1 MKNSKRILGVALAL
15 IMIFNVFAVGTFA
28 AFPDDTAVKLMLST
42 DKATYAQ
49 GEIVTITFSEQ
60 VIEEVGEMYASGQYE
75 IAYNSA
81 VLKPLNTNVKV
92 TEYGGFADLAG
103 DAAVDNCRILFANAC
118 VGNGSSITDAD
129 ASNYGWD
136 EQIGVLYMIKDAKK
150 FDATTAPLDLFTLQ
164 LKVADDAA
172 DGTYTIGFNAGG
184 YEGYSAYS
192 ADVANEGLYG
202 TSAADMGFSVDNM
215 YEYGTVEI
223 TVGAAAPAEKEVKH
237 ADTMAQWADKA
248 AGKINVGL
256 VGKFL
261 TEDIAID
268 YEGNKLTNV
277 AKVGAKVTINGKEIE
292 DYTEFVYDVNDD
304 GSELWFRAV
313 VTGVDYNAT
322 GAAGDISVVYVV
334 EMTDGTTYESDAYTT
349 TVAEVYAEA
358 CGNGMPA
365 FGA

>member
-1 MKNSKRILGVALAL
+1 MKFSRKILACLLVIAMLA
-15 IMIFNVFAVGTFA
+15 NVGAVMSFAAEAPLAISLSAPTNVKAGDSFAVTVNFDSSDA
-28 AFPDDTAVKLMLST
+28 AK
-42 DKATYAQ
+42 
-49 GEIVTITFSEQ
+49 EW
-60 VIEEVGEMYASGQYE
+60 SGGA
-75 IAYNSA
+75 IPLAYNSNYVSENDVA
-81 VLKPLNTNVKV
+81 SMAKLEGYAKSLDEGNFTTYEPMYGTELTAEEAATMNAIKV
-92 TEYGGFADLAG
+92 FGFTGTGVGTDVSAG
-103 DAAVDNCRILFANAC
+103 VDCMTVTFT
-118 VGNGSSITDAD
+118 VGSD
-129 ASNYGWD
+129 
-136 EQIGVLYMIKDAKK
+136 V
-150 FDATTAPLDLFTLQ
+150 
-164 LKVADDAA
+164 A
-172 DGTYTIGFNAGG
+172 DGTKIRIAVPTMAVDETVGELYFF
-184 YEGYSAYS
+184 
-192 ADVANEGLYG
+192 DHANECEWYG
-202 TSAADMGFSVDNM
+202 NSNADMSGYQLNYDISAAYVD
-215 YEYGTVEI
+215 V
-223 TVGAAAPAEKEVKH
+223 TVGEAAPAEKEVKH

-277 AKVGAKVTINGKEIE
+277 AKVGAKVTINGTEIE
-292 DYTEFVYDVNDD
+292 DYTEFVYDVNGD